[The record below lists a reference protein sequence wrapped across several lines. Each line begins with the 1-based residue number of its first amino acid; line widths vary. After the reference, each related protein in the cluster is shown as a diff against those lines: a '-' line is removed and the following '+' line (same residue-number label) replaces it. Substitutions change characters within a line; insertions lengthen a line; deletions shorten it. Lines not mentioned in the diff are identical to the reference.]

1 MRSCSKCG
9 KGKWQGVKKDGK
21 FVCVDCLAAEKR
33 EGAVEV
39 VAEKE
44 EKEEEAEE

>member
-1 MRSCSKCG
+1 MRMCSKCG

-21 FVCVDCLAAEKR
+21 FVCVDCLAKEKLAE
-33 EGAVEV
+33 

-44 EKEEEAEE
+44 EKEGEVEE